1 MNTENVENVSR
12 TSQRSQRIS
21 AGQSSDSTSPKLSV
35 IITIPALNEEE
46 CLARVIGDIAKVM
59 GKTPYAWKVLVV
71 DDGSTDKTI
80 EVGRKAG
87 AVVVSHGRNRGLAE
101 AFKTEMRECLRLGA
115 DIIVHTDADGQ
126 YDPASIPHLIKKVE
140 EGHDLVLGSRFLGS
154 SMGHMPFTKRIGNK
168 AFNRVFT
175 HLLGQRITDSTT
187 GFRAFT
193 SEVARDIH
201 FINTFTYTQ
210 EQLIRAKRQKFRIA
224 EIPIK
229 SFPTRESRL
238 FKGPIQYAVKAW
250 INIFRIYRNYE
261 PLQFFGKIGLTFFSI
276 GALLGVWLVYRFIA
290 LGNVGRL
297 PTTILS
303 ALFMLV
309 GIQIILFGFLADM
322 INNRK
327 V

>member
-1 MNTENVENVSR
+1 MNNEHVENASR
-12 TSQRSQRIS
+12 TSQRSQRIAS
-21 AGQSSDSTSPKLSV
+21 DQSSDGTTPKLSV
-35 IITIPALNEEE
+35 VVTIPALNEEE
-46 CLARVIGDIAKVM
+46 CLARVIGDISKVM
-59 GKTPYAWKVLVV
+59 GKTSYSWQVLVV

-126 YDPASIPHLIKKVE
+126 YDPTSIPHLIKKVE
-140 EGHDLVLGSRFLGS
+140 EGHDLVLGSRFLAS
-154 SMGHMPFTKRIGNK
+154 SMGHMPFMKRIGNK

-250 INIFRIYRNYE
+250 INILRIYRDFD
-261 PLQFFGKIGLTFFSI
+261 PLKFFGYLGGFIFFVGFGLGLFVLWH
-276 GALLGVWLVYRFIA
+276 LLTY
-290 LGNVGRL
+290 GNVGGIPRV
-297 PTTILS
+297 ILS
-303 ALFMLV
+303 AVLV
-309 GIQIILFGFLADM
+309 LAGIQIMLFGFLADM
-322 INNRK
+322 VKR
-327 V
+327 